1 MKKYLFLTMLL
12 VGLMACST
20 APPPTERFNSVEENE
35 TVSAT
40 QIPLSNAFVYAALT
54 KDSLVSSGNSFANRL
69 IIETKKENQT
79 FVAQVWEVS
88 DKYGDLIISVDKL
101 SDRNL
106 YASLSAGYQDISEP
120 TTETIN
126 NEIGF
131 MQKHW
136 LSLLLGF
143 LAFAKVVVNLTPSEK
158 DNKIFT
164 WLDTLINGI
173 IPNLKKGGGTH
184 DEPG

>member
-1 MKKYLFLTMLL
+1 
-12 VGLMACST
+12 
-20 APPPTERFNSVEENE
+20 
-35 TVSAT
+35 
-40 QIPLSNAFVYAALT
+40 
-54 KDSLVSSGNSFANRL
+54 
-69 IIETKKENQT
+69 
-79 FVAQVWEVS
+79 
-88 DKYGDLIISVDKL
+88 
-101 SDRNL
+101 
-106 YASLSAGYQDISEP
+106 
-120 TTETIN
+120 
-126 NEIGF
+126 

-173 IPNLKKGGGTH
+173 IPNVKKGGGTH